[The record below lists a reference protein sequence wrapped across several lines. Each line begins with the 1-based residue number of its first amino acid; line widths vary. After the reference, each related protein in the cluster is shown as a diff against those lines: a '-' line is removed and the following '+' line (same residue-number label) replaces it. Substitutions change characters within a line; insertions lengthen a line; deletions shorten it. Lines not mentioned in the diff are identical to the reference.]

1 MKEGGLIEFE
11 PCLVRLGSFEAKSQ
25 KQSDEQDSGAFLY
38 WRCYGISAGLGTTAA
53 SPGWLNNELNGPV
66 RNAGV

>member
-1 MKEGGLIEFE
+1 M
-11 PCLVRLGSFEAKSQ
+11 RLGPFEATSK
-25 KQSDEQDSGAFLY
+25 KPTDEKDSVAFLY